1 MDSEAKAGVLV
12 RGSSGWTHRIGI
24 ALTLVLLVLAA
35 SRAEPAAAHSV
46 LVRSDPAANAKLPQ
60 SPRVVSI
67 YFSEPLEAKFSKARV
82 VDTNGSQHDEGD
94 SRVDAADSTHLTLD
108 VKSLQPGF
116 YSVLWTTVSKVDGH
130 KLDGSY
136 PFIILNPDGSLP
148 VGAPAQSNAG
158 VSAAGTGST
167 GPADV
172 AAYWIAI
179 LSAVALF
186 GAGVFTLIIAIPAA
200 HVLDRDAEDGR
211 RAIVA
216 LITRLLRYVLL
227 AFFVG
232 ALAELLLQ
240 LRLVGGIAS
249 LGEFLTTA
257 FGGYWFIR
265 VLLGLLAAG
274 CLIGLARVSDPSSRA
289 PVLSLMTLCALGILL
304 TFSLT
309 SHGGAVGNGSFWAV
323 IADGLHLTA
332 VGIWV
337 GGLLSLTLLFW
348 RWPAS
353 LPRARRV
360 QFRSS
365 LVSRFS
371 PMAAA
376 AVTIILLTG
385 AFNAIVEIPT
395 WAGLFHTEYG
405 HSLLIKLA
413 LVVVLLVVAGVNA
426 FILRPRLEESASGRG
441 SDALKIAERLER
453 RLSRTVAAEAGVGAA
468 VLLAVGLLLIAPP
481 ARDLATQAAQA
492 SAPATGSSVY
502 NNTAT
507 ATDLNIQLTV
517 DPNKVGLNTYRIR
530 LTDAAGPVSD
540 ATLVRLDFS
549 FADPKFGTS
558 NLVLPSAANG
568 IYEASGANFA
578 QVGRWQLTAVVRR
591 TGKDDALTSFGVE
604 VPDAA
609 GNLTINRVNQV
620 DPFASP
626 SHLFSTD
633 QLGGMALVLFGLL
646 PLVLR
651 RQLWGIGPVAGAIGT
666 FCGVS
671 GLILG
676 GTLFFAAH
684 QEGTVDYTLLANPV
698 PVSNDSVAAG
708 KSLYMQNCAVCHG
721 DTGHGDGPAA
731 RALNPQPF
739 DLTVHVGLHADGVLW
754 GWITDGIP
762 RTAMLAWKDKLTDTQ
777 RWQLVDFLRT
787 DFQTTASAPP
797 AAPGT
802 PPELAAAS
810 AWALAL
816 DAAPN
821 SDTDTGRTHANP

>member
-1 MDSEAKAGVLV
+1 M
-12 RGSSGWTHRIGI
+12 
-24 ALTLVLLVLAA
+24 
-35 SRAEPAAAHSV
+35 AHSV

-60 SPRVVSI
+60 SPKVISI
-67 YFSEPLEAKFSKARV
+67 YFSEPLEAKFSKAKV
-82 VDTNGSQHDEGD
+82 VDTNGAAHDEGD
-94 SRVDAADSTHLTLD
+94 SRVDAAVATHLTLD

-136 PFIILNPDGSLP
+136 PFIVLNPDGSLP
-148 VGAPAQSNAG
+148 AGAPAT
-158 VSAAGTGST
+158 SAATNSAGTGST
-167 GPADV
+167 GPADIL
-172 AAYWIAI
+172 AYWLAI
-179 LSAVALF
+179 LGAVALF
-186 GAGVFTLIIAIPAA
+186 GAGIFSL
-200 HVLDRDAEDGR
+200 
-211 RAIVA
+211 IVA
-216 LITRLLRYVLL
+216 LPASRMLERDAVRQSGMIVSLESRGLGFVLL
-227 AFFVG
+227 GFFLGAFAQLV
-232 ALAELLLQ
+232 LQ
-240 LRLVGGIAS
+240 LRLIGGAS
-249 LGEFLTTA
+249 ALGEFLTTA
-257 FGGYWFIR
+257 FGELWLIR
-265 VLLGLLAAG
+265 VVVGLLAA
-274 CLIGLARVSDPSSRA
+274 CCVIALARFTDSGSRA
-289 PVLSLMTLCALGILL
+289 PFLSLMTLCGLGMLL

-309 SHGGAVGNGSFWAV
+309 SHGGAVGNGAFWAV
-323 IADGLHLTA
+323 IADALHLSA
-332 VGIWV
+332 VGVWV

-348 RWPAS
+348 RV
-353 LPRARRV
+353 PRRLARV
-360 QFRSS
+360 QRVQYRAS

-385 AFNAIVEIPT
+385 AFNAVVEIPT
-395 WAGLFHTEYG
+395 LTGLLHTEYG
-405 HSLLIKLA
+405 RSLLIKLA
-413 LVVVLLVVAGVNA
+413 VVSVLLSVAGVNA
-426 FILRPRLEESASGRG
+426 FLLRPRLARFASASGTE
-441 SDALKIAERLER
+441 AQKAAESAER
-453 RLSRTVAAEAGVGAA
+453 RLRRTIALEAGLGAL

-481 ARDLATQAAQA
+481 ARDLATQAAQV
-492 SAPATGSSVY
+492 SAPAAGSSVY
-502 NNTAT
+502 NNSAT
-507 ATDLNIQLTV
+507 ATDLTIQLTV

-530 LTDAAGPVSD
+530 LMDVAGPVTD

-558 NLVLPSAANG
+558 NIVLPPIGNG
-568 IYEASGANFA
+568 VYEEGGANFA
-578 QVGRWQLTAVVRR
+578 QVGRWQVTAVVRR
-591 TGKDDALTSFGVE
+591 NGKDDALTSFTVE

-633 QLGGMALVLFGLL
+633 QLGGLALVLFGLL

-651 RQLWGIGPVAGAIGT
+651 RQLWDIGPVAGAAGT

-698 PVSNDSVAAG
+698 PISNESVAAG
-708 KSLYMQNCAVCHG
+708 KELYMQDCAVCHG

-762 RTAMLAWKDKLTDTQ
+762 RTAMPAWRDKLSDTQ
-777 RWQLVDFLRT
+777 RWQLVDFMRA
-787 DFQTTASAPP
+787 DFQTAASGPP
-797 AAPGT
+797 SDMSPK
-802 PPELAAAS
+802 LAAAAS
-810 AWALAL
+810 WAAVLA
-816 DAAPN
+816 AEPVAGETN
-821 SDTDTGRTHANP
+821 AHR